1 MDPITNFV
9 FMHEQDPLRPSSLD
23 IATLTAEFERCKGA
37 LKSYIVRI
45 TANKQEAEDITQE
58 TYIRAHK
65 NVANFKGDSSV
76 KTWLFAIAQNIARD
90 HLRSLKRWPE
100 AVGDICKDIAMKDP
114 DFFREAMTIHATSAQ
129 AKFEIREHIAFC
141 FTCVS
146 RSLPL
151 EQQLALM
158 LKEVYAFTA
167 KEIADIMETNEA
179 MVKYYLHTGRGRM
192 IDVFDKRCAL
202 INKEGTCHQCTEL
215 NGIFNPKQNAQE
227 EAVKIQM
234 VRDAKKQDKNH
245 LFDLRMTVMQEIDP
259 FTSPAAE
266 LQLHHLEFDRNVMEK
281 HEAEA

>member
-1 MDPITNFV
+1 MNSP
-9 FMHEQDPLRPSSLD
+9 LD
-23 IATLTAEFERCKGA
+23 IPTLTAEFERAKGA
-37 LKSYIVRI
+37 LKSYILRI
-45 TANKQEAEDITQE
+45 TANKQEAEDIVQE

-100 AVGDICKDIAMKDP
+100 DVGDTCKNAALKNP
-114 DFFREAMTIHATSAQ
+114 DFLRDAMTIRHTSPQGA
-129 AKFEIREHIAFC
+129 FEIREHIALC

-158 LKEVYAFTA
+158 LKEVYEFTA
-167 KEIADIMETNEA
+167 KEIAEIMDTNEA
-179 MVKYYLHTGRGRM
+179 MVKYYLHTGRCKM
-192 IDVFDKRCAL
+192 IEVFDKRCAL
-202 INKEGTCHQCTEL
+202 INKEGVCHQCTEL
-215 NGIFNPKQNAQE
+215 NGVFNPKQNAQE

-234 VRDAKKQDKNH
+234 VRDAKKADKEH
-245 LFDLRMTVMQEIDP
+245 LFDLRMTVMKELDP

-266 LQLHHLEFDRNVMEK
+266 LQLHHLEFDRRVMER
-281 HEAEA
+281 HLEVG

>member
-1 MDPITNFV
+1 MPPTID
-9 FMHEQDPLRPSSLD
+9 E
-23 IATLTAEFERCKGA
+23 LTREFERAKGA

-45 TANKQEAEDITQE
+45 TANRQEAEDIAQE
-58 TYIRAHK
+58 TWIRAQR
-65 NVANFKGDSSV
+65 NLASFKGESSI

-100 AVGDICKDIAMKDP
+100 EVGDICKDAAMKDP
-114 DFFREAMTIHATSAQ
+114 DFFREAMTIHKTSPQAQ
-129 AKFEIREHIAFC
+129 FEIREHIAFC

-158 LKEVYAFTA
+158 LKEVYDFSV
-167 KEIADIMETNEA
+167 KEIAEIMDNTDA
-179 MVKYYLHTGRGRM
+179 MVKYWLHTGRGKM
-192 IDVFDKRCAL
+192 IEVFDKRCAL
-202 INKEGTCHQCTEL
+202 INNAGVCHQCTEL

-234 VRDAKKQDKNH
+234 VRDAAKKDKEH
-245 LFDLRMTVMQEIDP
+245 LFDLRMKVIADLDP

-266 LQLHHLEFDRNVMEK
+266 LQLHHLEFDRKVMDR
-281 HEAEA
+281 HLDTV